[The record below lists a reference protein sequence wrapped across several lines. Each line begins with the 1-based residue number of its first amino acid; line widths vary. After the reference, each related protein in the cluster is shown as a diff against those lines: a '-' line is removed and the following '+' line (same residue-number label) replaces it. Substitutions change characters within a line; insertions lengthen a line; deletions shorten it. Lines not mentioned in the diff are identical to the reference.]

1 MIRVDSLETVLG
13 EGFAPSYFLEEALD
27 FGGDDRI
34 LDGRGGKGRRRGGG
48 EDKMEKKEETENKRF
63 EAGDQSKESGLER
76 CKLKGDRERREE
88 SSSISKSW
96 RLRLR

>member
-34 LDGRGGKGRRRGGG
+34 VDGRGGKGRRRG
-48 EDKMEKKEETENKRF
+48 EDKIEKKEETENKRF

-76 CKLKGDRERREE
+76 
-88 SSSISKSW
+88 
-96 RLRLR
+96 